1 MNLLTLADLDQFG
14 INHLI
19 DWAIK
24 IKTNPEKYY
33 DILKSKT
40 LSMIFEKP
48 STRTR
53 CSFEAGMA
61 QLGGHSIFLDWKV
74 THLGKAAL
82 KDEIKSIERYSDIIM
97 ARVHKHNTLVEMAKY
112 VAIPIINGLS
122 EKYHPCQIL
131 GDLQTIKE
139 KKGEFKGL
147 TVAYIG
153 DGNNVCNSLIIGGS
167 KMGIHINVATPKGYE
182 PSEEAVKIGGKNV
195 SLDDDPKVASTDV
208 DIVYTDTWISMG
220 FEEEREKRMID
231 FKGFTVTKEILGK
244 ALFMHCLP
252 AYRGVEVTDDV
263 MDSPQS
269 IIFDQAENRLHIQKA
284 IVLWLMKML
293 PEMHR

>member
-1 MNLLTLADLDQFG
+1 MNLLTLKDLDPYR

-24 IKTNPEKYY
+24 IKTNPKKYH
-33 DILKSKT
+33 DILEGKT
-40 LSMIFEKP
+40 LTMIFEKP

-53 CSFEAGMA
+53 CSFETGMT

-97 ARVHKHNTLVEMAKY
+97 ARVHKHNTLVEIAKY
-112 VAIPIINGLS
+112 VSIPIINGLS

-139 KKGEFKGL
+139 KKGEFEGL
-147 TVAYIG
+147 TIAYIG

-167 KMGIHINVATPKGYE
+167 KMGIHVNVATPKGYE

-195 SLDDDPKVASTDV
+195 NLGDDPKVASDDV

-220 FEEEREKRMID
+220 FEEEREKRMRD

-252 AYRGVEVTDDV
+252 AYRGVEVTDEV

-284 IVLWLMKML
+284 IVLWLIKML
-293 PEMHR
+293 PEMQR

>member
-220 FEEEREKRMID
+220 FEEEKEKRMID

>member
-53 CSFEAGMA
+53 CSFEAGVA

>member
-1 MNLLTLADLDQFG
+1 MNLLTLKDLDPFG

-19 DWAIK
+19 DWALK
-24 IKTNPEKYY
+24 IKTNPKKYN
-33 DILKSKT
+33 DILEGKT
-40 LSMIFEKP
+40 LTMIFEKP

-74 THLGKAAL
+74 THLEKAAL

-97 ARVHKHNTLVEMAKY
+97 ARVHKHNTLVEMANS
-112 VAIPIINGLS
+112 ASIPIINGLS

-139 KKGEFKGL
+139 KKGEFEGL

-153 DGNNVCNSLIIGGS
+153 DGNNVCNSLIIGCS

-182 PSEEAVKIGGKNV
+182 PSQEAVKIGGINV
-195 SLDDDPKVASTDV
+195 NLGDDPKVASNDV

-220 FEEEREKRMID
+220 FEEEREKRMRD
-231 FKGFTVTKEILGK
+231 FKGFTVTKEILGD

-252 AYRGVEVTDDV
+252 AYRGVEVTDEV

-284 IVLWLMKML
+284 IILWLMKML
-293 PEMHR
+293 PEMQR